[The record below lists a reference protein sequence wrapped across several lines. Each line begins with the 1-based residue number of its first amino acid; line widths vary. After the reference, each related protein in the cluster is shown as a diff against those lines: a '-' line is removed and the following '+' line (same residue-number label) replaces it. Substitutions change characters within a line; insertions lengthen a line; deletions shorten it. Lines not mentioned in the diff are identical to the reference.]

1 MSQLNQKKDLLRYL
15 YTFTFDNGLTKNFEV
30 LVDQATLLLVHNE
43 EEKYPEWTK
52 LNNFACPH
60 CPLNKSENIY
70 CPVAVNLKDI
80 IDFFSDM
87 PSFEIAD
94 IKVETNNRIFYKKT
108 SVQSGVSGIIG
119 IIMPTSGCPIT
130 AKLRPMV
137 KFHLPFASIDETEF
151 RVFSMYLFAQYLK
164 QRKGDK
170 PDWEMKDLKKLYD
183 DILLMNQNIAR
194 RIADLEKKDT
204 SINAV
209 VVLNNFADSVAF
221 SLDEDDLSDLESYF
235 SELLK

>member
-1 MSQLNQKKDLLRYL
+1 MDIMSQLNQKKDLLRYL

-30 LVDQATLLLVHNE
+30 LVDQATLLLAHNE

-221 SLDEDDLSDLESYF
+221 SLDEDDLSGLESYF
-235 SELLK
+235 SE

>member
-1 MSQLNQKKDLLRYL
+1 MSIQDEKNNYLRYS
-15 YTFTFDNGLTKNFEV
+15 YTFTFDNNISKTFEV
-30 LVDQATLLLVHNE
+30 FVDPANLQLIHKKEAE
-43 EEKYPEWTK
+43 YPEWTN
-52 LNNFACPH
+52 LSNFACPH
-60 CPLNKSENIY
+60 CPLNQIENKY
-70 CPVAVNLKDI
+70 CPVAINLKEI

-87 PSFEIAD
+87 PSFSVAD
-94 IKVETNNRIFYKKT
+94 ITVETNNRNYFKRT
-108 SVQSGVSGIIG
+108 SVQSGVSGVIG

-130 AKLRPMV
+130 TKLRPMV

-164 QRKGDK
+164 HRKGDW
-170 PDWEMKDLKKLYD
+170 PDWEMKELKILYD
-183 DILLMNQNIAR
+183 DILKMNQNIAR

>member
-30 LVDQATLLLVHNE
+30 LVDQATLLLAHNE

>member
-1 MSQLNQKKDLLRYL
+1 MSQLNQKKDLLRYS
-15 YTFTFDNGLTKNFEV
+15 YTFTFDNGLTKTFEV
-30 LVDQATLLLVHNE
+30 LVDQSTLLLVHHE

-52 LNNFACPH
+52 LKNFSCPH

-87 PSFEIAD
+87 PSFEVAD
-94 IKVETNNRIFYKKT
+94 IKVETTNRTFYKKT

>member
-1 MSQLNQKKDLLRYL
+1 MPQLDDKKEYL
-15 YTFTFDNGLTKNFEV
+15 HYSYTFTFDNNISKSFEV
-30 LVDQATLLLVHNE
+30 FVDPATLLLVPKADQE
-43 EEKYPEWTK
+43 RPEWTK
-52 LNNFACPH
+52 LSNFACPH
-60 CPLNKSENIY
+60 CPLNKDEYKY
-70 CPVAVNLKDI
+70 CPVAINLKGI

-87 PSFEIAD
+87 PSFSVAD
-94 IKVETNNRIFYKKT
+94 ITVETNNRTYFKKT

-164 QRKGDK
+164 QRKGDT

>member
-1 MSQLNQKKDLLRYL
+1 MSPLNNNKEYL
-15 YTFTFDNGLTKNFEV
+15 NFSYTFTFDNSISKTFEV
-30 LVDQATLLLVHNE
+30 SVDPNNLELVTTEDLNH
-43 EEKYPEWTK
+43 PEWTK

-60 CPLNKSENIY
+60 CPLNKDEHTY
-70 CPVAVNLKDI
+70 CPVAINLKDI

-87 PSFEIAD
+87 PSYSVAD
-94 IKVETNNRIFYKKT
+94 ITVETNNRTYYKKT
-108 SVQSGVSGIIG
+108 SVQSGVSGVIG
-119 IIMPTSGCPIT
+119 IIMPTCGCPIT
-130 AKLRPMV
+130 AKLKSMV

-164 QRKGDK
+164 QKKGAD
-170 PDWEMKDLKKLYD
+170 PDWEMKELKILYN
-183 DILLMNQNIAR
+183 DILKMNQNIAR

-221 SLDEDDLSDLESYF
+221 SLDEEDLSDLESYF